1 MSDENAQRPYKLA
14 VVATHPIQYQSPW
27 FRAMAADPRLD
38 LHVFFGH
45 NATATDQ
52 ASAGFG
58 VQFEWDVPLL
68 DGYPYSFLRN
78 VARRPS
84 VGTFR
89 GIDTP
94 EVSEVIRRGGYDAVL
109 VNGWNHKSSWQAI
122 LACWRSKTKVMVRGD
137 SHLRTARSNLK
148 KVIKALTYR
157 AFIPR
162 FDACLAV
169 GIWSREYYMHYGAR
183 PDRVFVVPHVVNES
197 WLCGEAARFQPLRLD
212 LRRQWGLGEKS
223 TVFVFAGKLI
233 PKKRVRDFIR
243 ALQQAANSGAA
254 VEGLVVGDGPLRSE
268 CETLVSSSG
277 VPVRFAGF
285 LNQSEIVKA
294 YIAADM
300 LVLPS
305 DGGETWGLV
314 VNEAMCCG
322 RPCIVSDQVG
332 CGPDLVQP
340 GKTGA
345 IFPLGD
351 VDALAKLMVAF
362 AGDEKLLQQMGIRC
376 RQLMH
381 GCSVQTAVDGV
392 VAALAALQTGAQP

>member
-27 FRAMAADPRLD
+27 FRAMAADSRLD

-45 NATATDQ
+45 KATATDQ

-68 DGYPYSFLRN
+68 EGYPYSFLRN
-78 VARRPS
+78 VARRPAI
-84 VGTFR
+84 GTFS

-122 LACWRSKTKVMVRGD
+122 LACWRTKTKVMVRGD
-137 SHLRTARSNLK
+137 SHLHTARSSLK
-148 KVIKALTYR
+148 KAIKALPYR

-169 GIWSREYYMHYGAR
+169 GIWSREYYVYYGAR
-183 PDRVFVVPHVVNES
+183 PGRVFIVPHVVNEG
-197 WLCGEAARFQPLRLD
+197 WLCAEAARLQPLRLE

-233 PKKRVRDFIR
+233 PGKRVRDFIR
-243 ALQQAANSGAA
+243 ALQRAVNSGAA
-254 VEGLVVGDGPLRSE
+254 VEGLVVGDGPLRAE
-268 CETLVSSSG
+268 CETLVSSSEL
-277 VPVRFAGF
+277 PVRFAGF

-305 DGGETWGLV
+305 EGETWGLV

-340 GKTGA
+340 GRTGS

-351 VDALAKLMVAF
+351 LDTLAKLMVSF
-362 AGDEKLLQQMGIRC
+362 AGDEKLIQQMGVRC
-376 RQLMH
+376 RPLMRD
-381 GCSVQTAVDGV
+381 CSVQTAVDGV
-392 VAALAALQTGAQP
+392 VAALAALQAGA

>member
-1 MSDENAQRPYKLA
+1 MNLSRAYKLA
-14 VVATHPIQYQSPW
+14 VVATHPIQYQAPW
-27 FRAMAADPRLD
+27 FRAMATDPRLD
-38 LHVFFGH
+38 LHVLFGH

-52 ASAGFG
+52 AGAGFG
-58 VQFEWDVPLL
+58 VEFKWDVPLL
-68 DGYPYSFLRN
+68 EGYSYSFLCN
-78 VARRPS
+78 VARKPS
-84 VGTFR
+84 LGTFD

-94 EVSEVIRRGGYDAVL
+94 EVAEVLRRGGYDAVI
-109 VNGWNHKSSWQAI
+109 VNGWGYKSSWQAI
-122 LACWRSKTKVMVRGD
+122 WACWRSKTKVLVRGD
-137 SHLRTARSNLK
+137 SHLRTPRSSLK
-148 KVIKALTYR
+148 KAIKALPYR

-169 GIWSREYYMHYGAR
+169 GIWSREYYIHYGAN

-197 WLCGEAARFQPLRLD
+197 WLCRESARLQPLRLQ
-212 LRRQWGLGEKS
+212 LRRQWGLGERS

-233 PKKRVRDFIR
+233 PQKRVRDFIC
-243 ALQQAANSGAA
+243 ALQRAASSGAA

-268 CETLVSSSG
+268 CETLVRSEG
-277 VPVRFAGF
+277 LPVRFTGF

-300 LVLPS
+300 LVLLS
-305 DGGETWGLV
+305 DETWGLV

-351 VDALAKLMVAF
+351 VDALARLMVAF
-362 AGDEKLLQQMGIRC
+362 VDAEKLLQQMGVRC
-376 RQLMH
+376 RQLMYD
-381 GCSVQTAVDGV
+381 SVQTAVNDL
-392 VAALAALQTGAQP
+392 VAALAALQTGE

>member
-1 MSDENAQRPYKLA
+1 MNSSRPFKLA

-68 DGYPYSFLRN
+68 EGYPYSFLRN

-84 VGTFR
+84 VGTFS

-94 EVSEVIRRGGYDAVL
+94 EVPEVIRRGGYDAVL

-122 LACWRSKTKVMVRGD
+122 LACWRTKTKVMVRGD
-137 SHLRTARSNLK
+137 SHLRTVRSNLK
-148 KVIKALTYR
+148 KLIKALPYR

-197 WLCGEAARFQPLRLD
+197 WWCGEAARFQPLRLE

-233 PKKRVRDFIR
+233 PEKRVRDFIR
-243 ALQQAANSGAA
+243 ALQQAANSGAT
-254 VEGLVVGDGPLRSE
+254 VEGLVVGDGPLRAE

-277 VPVRFAGF
+277 SPVRFAGF

-305 DGGETWGLV
+305 AGETWGLV

-351 VDALAKLMVAF
+351 VDALAKLMVSF
-362 AGDEKLLQQMGIRC
+362 AGAEKLMQQMGVRC
-376 RQLMH
+376 RQLMRD
-381 GCSVQTAVDGV
+381 CSVQTAVDGV
-392 VAALAALQTGAQP
+392 VAALAVLQTGA